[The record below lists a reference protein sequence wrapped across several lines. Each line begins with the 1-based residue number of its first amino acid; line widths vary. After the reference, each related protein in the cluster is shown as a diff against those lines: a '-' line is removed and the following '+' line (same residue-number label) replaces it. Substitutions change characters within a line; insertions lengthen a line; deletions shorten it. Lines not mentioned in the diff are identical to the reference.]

1 MRQRGS
7 SWELRVY
14 AGRDVVTGRKRWVTK
29 TVRGGKREAQ
39 RALAAMV
46 ADNDRG
52 AHNHTNTTVGEL
64 LEEWFAL
71 AGPGYSPKGA
81 RETRGVMDRNLLPFL
96 GNVPLSKLGAADID
110 RFYRRLREK
119 GGRAGRPLAP
129 ATIRRPTASS
139 TAPSSRA

>member
-1 MRQRGS
+1 
-7 SWELRVY
+7 
-14 AGRDVVTGRKRWVTK
+14 
-29 TVRGGKREAQ
+29 
-39 RALAAMV
+39 MV
-46 ADNDRG
+46 ADNDGG
-52 AHNHTNTTVGEL
+52 ANNHTNATVGEL

-110 RFYRRLREK
+110 RFYRRLREMA
-119 GGRAGRPLAP
+119 GGPVADW
-129 ATIRRPTASS
+129 RRQRFVGPTASS